1 MSERWTR
8 KQVVWAIVVT
18 ALVTVVLGWLAV
30 NLAGPEKRL
39 QRMPEHRYAVT
50 DPQFRQE
57 MGVMLGPALLPGNHV
72 VDLQNGDEIFPAM
85 LQAIGSARRTITFET
100 YIYWSGKIG
109 KQFSEALSERA
120 RAGVRVHLTVDW
132 LGSAKMDPDLLEQMQ
147 RAGVRVQRY
156 RPIAWH
162 SLDRINNR
170 THRKI
175 LVVDGATAFT
185 GGVGVADQWLGHA
198 QDPEH
203 WRESHFMVRGP
214 VAAQMQAAFSDNWI
228 KTTGQVLNGA
238 AYYPPLPAAGKMDAQ
253 MFLSSPAGGSESMH
267 LMYLMAIAAS
277 SRSIDLAAAYFV
289 PDDLIARALLA
300 ARSRG
305 VRIRIL
311 VPGRHTDSDAV
322 RLASKAGW
330 EPLLRAGIEFHEY
343 EPTMMHVKMLIV
355 DRHLVSVGSTNFD
368 IRSFRLND
376 EASLNVYDSGF
387 AERMTGVFEADLKQ
401 ARPYTLEHWQHRPWS
416 ERLAEKFILP
426 LKSQL

>member
-8 KQVVWAIVVT
+8 KQVVSAIV
-18 ALVTVVLGWLAV
+18 ATVLITVLLGWLAV

-39 QRMPEHRYAVT
+39 QRKPEHRYAVT

-57 MGVMLGPALLPGNHV
+57 MGVMLGPALLSGNHV

-85 LQAIGSARRTITFET
+85 LKSIGTAQRTITFET
-100 YIYWSGKIG
+100 YIYWSGEIG
-109 KQFSEALSERA
+109 KQFSAALSERA
-120 RAGVRVHLTVDW
+120 RAGVRVHVTIDW
-132 LGSAKMDPDLLEQMQ
+132 LGSSKMDSALLAQMQ
-147 RAGVRVQRY
+147 QAGVRVQRY

-238 AYYPPLPAAGKMDAQ
+238 AYYPPLRPVGNMDAQ
-253 MFLSSPAGGSESMH
+253 MFLSSPAGGSDSMH
-267 LMYLMAIAAS
+267 LMYLMAIAAAS
-277 SRSIDLAAAYFV
+277 QSIDLAAAYFV
-289 PDDLIARALLA
+289 PDELILQALMTARH
-300 ARSRG
+300 RG

-311 VPGRHTDSDAV
+311 VPGKHTDSDAV

-330 EPLLRAGIEFHEY
+330 EPLLLSGVEFYEY
-343 EPTMMHVKMLIV
+343 EPTMMHVKALIV

-368 IRSFRLND
+368 MRSLRLND
-376 EASLNVYDSGF
+376 EASLNIYDSGF
-387 AERMTGVFEADLKQ
+387 AERMTTVFEADLTQ
-401 ARPYTLEHWQHRPWS
+401 ATPYTLAHWQDRPWT
-416 ERLAEKFILP
+416 ERFAEKFILP

>member
-8 KQVVWAIVVT
+8 KQVASAIV
-18 ALVTVVLGWLAV
+18 ATVLITTLLGWLAV

-72 VDLQNGDEIFPAM
+72 VDLHNGDEIFPAM
-85 LQAIGSARRTITFET
+85 LQSIASARRTITFET
-100 YIYWSGKIG
+100 YIYWSGEIG
-109 KQFSEALSERA
+109 QRFSDALSERA
-120 RAGVRVHLTVDW
+120 RAGVRVHLTIDW
-132 LGSAKMDPDLLEQMQ
+132 LGSAKMDPALLEQMQ
-147 RAGVRVQRY
+147 QAGVRIQRY

-203 WRESHFMVRGP
+203 WRESHFKVEGP

-238 AYYPPLPAAGKMDAQ
+238 AYYPTLRPAGQMDAQ
-253 MFLSSPAGGSESMH
+253 MFLSSPAGGSDSMH

-300 ARSRG
+300 ARKRG

-311 VPGRHTDSDAV
+311 VPGKHTDSDAV

-343 EPTMMHVKMLIV
+343 QPTMMHVKLLIV

-376 EASLNVYDSGF
+376 EASLNVYDAGF
-387 AERMTGVFEADLKQ
+387 AERMTRVFETDLAQ
-401 ARPYTLEHWQHRPWS
+401 AAPYTLQHWQQRPWT
-416 ERLAEKFILP
+416 ERFAEKFILP